1 MTDSGEINEPI
12 ELRRDR
18 PLRNRWL
25 ALLVAALIAAT
36 AIVAFSAGSAS
47 AQTQNDSG
55 DSNQQQ
61 AGDIT
66 SEDSHG
72 ADDSDGTCDRG
83 GSHRGSGL
91 GRFGMGETLTEVLG
105 IEAETLWE
113 KLREGSTL
121 ADIAA
126 EQGVVVSHV
135 VDALATAVS
144 EKAAEHDREIDTD
157 ELTAKITAFVNGE
170 WPERPERSAGWHG
183 RRGGKHQ
190 GGMGPGRLGRWG
202 GHGHE
207 SPTDL
212 ASTSAADAASAAPA

>member
-1 MTDSGEINEPI
+1 MTDSDEINEPVKA
-12 ELRRDR
+12 RRDR
-18 PLRNRWL
+18 PLRKRWF
-25 ALLVAALIAAT
+25 ALLVTALLAAT
-36 AIVAFSAGSAS
+36 AVVAFSAGSAS
-47 AQTQNDSG
+47 AQTQNDGSDAG
-55 DSNQQQ
+55 QQQ
-61 AGDIT
+61 ADADET
-66 SEDSHG
+66 DDT
-72 ADDSDGTCDRG
+72 DDSDGTCDRDG
-83 GSHRGSGL
+83 ARRGVKL
-91 GRFGMGETLTEVLG
+91 GRFGMGDTLIELLG
-105 IEAETLWE
+105 IDAETLRE
-113 KLREGSTL
+113 KLKGGSTL

-126 EQGVVVSHV
+126 EQGVDVTDVVN
-135 VDALATAVS
+135 ALVRAIS
-144 EKAAEHDREIDTD
+144 EKVAEHDREIDTD